1 MTTQTMSAWN
11 LDPTHSEAQFKVK
24 HLVISTVTGSFNKFE
39 SHLSK
44 ENENWENAN
53 VTFSVDVNSIDTNNV
68 DRDGHLKSADFFDVV
83 NHPNMTFISTEFK
96 MVSENNYN
104 VTGHLTIKGVTKEVT
119 LTATF
124 GGEMVDPWGNHKIG
138 FEVSGVVKRE
148 EFGLT
153 WSAVTEAG
161 GVVVGS
167 DVKLLFN
174 VQFAPA
180 QA

>member
-1 MTTQTMSAWN
+1 MLQQIKIDMTTQSLAQWN
-11 LDPTHSEAQFKVK
+11 LDPTHSEAQFK
-24 HLVISTVTGSFNKFE
+24 
-39 SHLSK
+39 
-44 ENENWENAN
+44 
-53 VTFSVDVNSIDTNNV
+53 
-68 DRDGHLKSADFFDVV
+68 
-83 NHPNMTFISTEFK
+83 
-96 MVSENNYN
+96 
-104 VTGHLTIKGVTKEVT
+104 
-119 LTATF
+119 
-124 GGEMVDPWGNHKIG
+124 
-138 FEVSGVVKRE
+138 E